1 MEKKSLARQVLR
13 EFIGNSG
20 VMDRLFCGGSNK
32 KTSMGTDFM
41 KQARKHGID
50 LHVTNPDHH
59 NQSRCDK
66 RNFQEVV
73 PSHAQKE
80 GPTQIMGLQT

>member
-13 EFIGNSG
+13 EFIGNFG

-50 LHVTNPDHH
+50 LHVTDTDHQNNP
-59 NQSRCDK
+59 K
-66 RNFQEVV
+66 L
-73 PSHAQKE
+73 KE
-80 GPTQIMGLQT
+80 